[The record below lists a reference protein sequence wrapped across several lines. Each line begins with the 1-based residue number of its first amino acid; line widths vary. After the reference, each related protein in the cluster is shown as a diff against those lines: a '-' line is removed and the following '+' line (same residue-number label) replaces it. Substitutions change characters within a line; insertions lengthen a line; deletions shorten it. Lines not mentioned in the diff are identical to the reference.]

1 MNDGLK
7 IEIFPFTIDNEW
19 SKFQYDFGFVVFVH
33 NSSFSLTKEVFIK
46 PGEKTFIQVE
56 RTFIQKQPKPYS
68 DCIDLT

>member
-33 NSSFSLTKEVFIK
+33 NSTFEPNEGVFIEAGK
-46 PGEKTFIQVE
+46 MTYISKENN
-56 RTFIQKQPKPYS
+56 
-68 DCIDLT
+68 